1 MQLSNL
7 LTTLVGAAA
16 AFQGTRAAPVDIVQ
30 NDPLPLN
37 GICNGTLPSALGARL
52 ERSYAMCG
60 RLIEENPR
68 LFGDLGPIEIESL
81 CIAQAGLDTG
91 FGHALQ
97 SRPSQI
103 PVIREGLHRLAESR
117 ADNPMRPPATAGH
130 TLDDLRQ
137 INFQDYRASASTRYN
152 AQLERQ
158 VAVLSAHI
166 EPHHRTS
173 LDDARRASAT
183 PACRRAWQ
191 RELYNW
197 LRSEIHERRTLV
209 TMRAIG
215 KPESISRDQVVALR
229 ADLTQLRFGH
239 NAMKRRMHEDALV
252 ALVQRN
258 NGIESDRPAAGP
270 TKE

>member
-1 MQLSNL
+1 MQLSNVI
-7 LTTLVGAAA
+7 TTLVGVFA
-16 AFQGTRAAPVDIVQ
+16 AFQNARAAPVAVAQ

-37 GICNGTLPSALGARL
+37 GICNGTLPAALGARL

-68 LFGDLGPIEIESL
+68 LFGSMGPNEIESL
-81 CIAQAGLDTG
+81 YIAQAGLDTG

-97 SRPSQI
+97 SRPSEI
-103 PVIREGLHRLAESR
+103 PVIREGLHRLARSR
-117 ADNPMRPPATAGH
+117 TGNPMSPPATAGH
-130 TLDDLRQ
+130 APDHLRQ

-158 VAVLSAHI
+158 VAVLRAHI

-173 LDDARRASAT
+173 LDDARRASAR
-183 PACRRAWQ
+183 PECQRAWHK
-191 RELYNW
+191 ELYNW

-209 TMRAIG
+209 TMREMG
-215 KPESISRDQVVALR
+215 KPESISREQADALR
-229 ADLTQLRFGH
+229 AELAQLRFGH

-252 ALVQRN
+252 ALVER
-258 NGIESDRPAAGP
+258 STGP
-270 TKE
+270 TTE